1 MVVARHT
8 SNALQ
13 NSNRKVKSFRVLPVF
28 IASIRPRHTSL
39 AEWIILPKVPTK
51 QPELRRVLEIYNG
64 RQLLRTERLEEHPEV
79 PELFAWYVE
88 NQWNPWAAA
97 EALRLQTIKHYNELF
112 SIQQTIATE
121 GSETQLGMVWGL
133 GFAVWKR
140 KGQGLHCVIR

>member
-1 MVVARHT
+1 M
-8 SNALQ
+8 
-13 NSNRKVKSFRVLPVF
+13 
-28 IASIRPRHTSL
+28 
-39 AEWIILPKVPTK
+39 PKVPTK

-64 RQLLRTERLEEHPEV
+64 KQLLRTERLEEHPEV
-79 PELFAWYVE
+79 PEMFAWYVE